1 MLASLEK
8 IFNTNAV
15 EINLEG
21 DTVPLHSN
29 TSLSQGLFLQEMFD
43 LVRPIQSLE
52 IGFAYGISTLFILEK
67 HHELKSKVGAHIVI
81 EPDDYW
87 GSAAEYNIEKENL
100 TNYIQIKRD
109 YSDKVLANLF
119 IENYRIQ
126 FAYVDT
132 TKQFDVIMH
141 DFFMLDKLLDVEGII
156 VFDDCGG
163 SWPGVQRA
171 IRFINTL
178 PHYEIVG
185 KHGRMK
191 ISVKKRI
198 AIQTITYLLKL
209 IPFKN
214 KIYVGMDISTNSQ
227 LGLDYSCIAFKKK
240 FEDKRAWDWDRA
252 L

>member
-8 IFNTNAV
+8 IFKTNSV
-15 EINLEG
+15 EINQQG

-29 TSLSQGLFLQEMFD
+29 TSLNQGLFLQEMFD
-43 LVRPIQSLE
+43 LVRPLQSLE
-52 IGFAYGISTLFILEK
+52 IGFAYGISSLFILEK
-67 HHELKSKVGAHIVI
+67 HRELQSKVGSHIVI

-87 GSAAEYNIEKENL
+87 GGAAEHNIEKENL
-100 TNYIQIKRD
+100 SQYIQIKRD
-109 YSDKVLANLF
+109 FSDKILASLF
-119 IENYRIQ
+119 LEDLRIQ

-141 DFFMLDKLLDVEGII
+141 DFFMLDKILDIGGII

-178 PHYEIVG
+178 PHYEKIGRHG
-185 KHGRMK
+185 KMK
-191 ISVKKRI
+191 ITIKKTI
-198 AIQTITYLLKL
+198 AIKIISFLIKL

-214 KIYVGMDISTNSQ
+214 KIYAGMDISTNMQ

-240 FEDKRAWDWDRA
+240 FEDNRAWNWDRPI
-252 L
+252 